1 MNSDNL
7 FDRLADLFRS
17 NGPVNWRLAREIAE
31 SVAGEPEPV
40 EPWLAEE
47 YRELATTAGMRIGA
61 TSPLDPSKRTAD
73 VRPVDRRTWAG
84 DNVAAFSY
92 LAEPLAEK
100 MTAGGPVGS
109 AQQPL
114 GPALIGMQMGAVVGF
129 MSHDVLGQF
138 DVGIPSGEESSI
150 SFVVPNI
157 EAFAADS
164 DVDPRQARLWV
175 ALHEVTHQA
184 EFDVPWV
191 REHFLMLMH
200 AFVEGLEVDP
210 DEISRRLEGF
220 QDPESLQRMLEDPS
234 GFSGLLAGEAQQGT
248 LEDIQAFMAVME
260 GYGDYLMDRAA
271 PGLIPEAP
279 RMRQAIDQRR
289 AEPSQGEQ
297 ILQQVLGLDLK
308 HQQYRLG
315 AEFCEEV
322 DRRWGDETLGR
333 MWESP
338 EMLPTLGELEDVV
351 GWAARVLL

>member
-1 MNSDNL
+1 MGSDNL

-61 TSPLDPSKRTAD
+61 ASPLDPSSGTAD
-73 VRPVDRRTWAG
+73 VQPVDRRTWTSE
-84 DNVAAFSY
+84 NVEAFSD
-92 LAEPLAEK
+92 LAEPIAEK
-100 MTAGGPVGS
+100 MTHGGSFGS
-109 AQQPL
+109 ALLPL
-114 GPALIGMQMGAVVGF
+114 APALIGMQMGAAIGF
-129 MSHDVLGQF
+129 ISHSVLGRF
-138 DVGIPSGEESSI
+138 DVGIPLAQESSI

-157 EAFAADS
+157 EAFAVDH
-164 DVDPRQARLWV
+164 DLDPRQTRLWV
-175 ALHEVTHQA
+175 ALHEVTYQA

-191 REHFLMLMH
+191 REHLLMLMH
-200 AFVEGLEVDP
+200 VFVEGLEIDS
-210 DEISRRLEGF
+210 DEISRRIEDF
-220 QDPESLQRMLEDPS
+220 QDPDVLQRALDDPS
-234 GFSGLLAGEAQQGT
+234 GFSGLLASKPQEGT
-248 LEDIQAFMAVME
+248 EENIQAFMAVIE
-260 GYGDYLMDRAA
+260 GYADYLIDRAA

-279 RMRQAIDQRR
+279 RIIQAIDRRR

-297 ILQQVLGLDLK
+297 ILHQALGLDLQ

-315 AEFCEEV
+315 VGFCEEV

-333 MWESP
+333 MWEDP
-338 EMLPTLGELEDVV
+338 AMLPTLGELKDVV